1 MKRQILDPVA
11 GLRIGFNIAAFFLL
25 LSSLS
30 CSGVSHSVTS
40 DMHMIQQED
49 PQGTKTTKVRRFTE
63 DDEDEGSFSSRSDNE
78 HYNKTHIY

>member
-1 MKRQILDPVA
+1 M
-11 GLRIGFNIAAFFLL
+11 
-25 LSSLS
+25 S

-49 PQGTKTTKVRRFTE
+49 PRGNKTTKVQRFTE

-78 HYNKTHIY
+78 HYNKTYLYIQLSFLFIHVHY